1 MDKWQFNENIMQKDF
16 YKKFVQPTLDK
27 NGKIYVIISDALRYE
42 IAHEFVGMMRQE
54 DMFEAKISPIIS
66 MLPSYTQLGMASLLP
81 NKNIKLSRDIS

>member
-1 MDKWQFNENIMQKDF
+1 MQKDF

-54 DMFEAKISPIIS
+54 DMFEAKISPIVLCSQVI
-66 MLPSYTQLGMASLLP
+66 LSLVWLRFCQ
-81 NKNIKLSRDIS
+81 IKI